1 MHLSISSS
9 ADAVKTPSFSPATL
23 FVSMW
28 EPTKFNEHQWKLV
41 FTGEQAICRYNKTD
55 STNSLQRQKHEPLR
69 FSIHGCKRLAFFSL
83 AKIYYK
89 AENITQLHGRS

>member
-1 MHLSISSS
+1 MQLSISSS

-28 EPTKFNEHQWKLV
+28 EPTKFNEHQWKPV
-41 FTGEQAICRYNKTD
+41 FTREQAICRYNKTD

-89 AENITQLHGRS
+89 AKNIMQLHGHS

>member
-9 ADAVKTPSFSPATL
+9 ADAIKTPSFFLATL

-28 EPTKFNEHQWKLV
+28 EPAKFNVHQWKLV
-41 FTGEQAICRYNKTD
+41 FTREQAICRYNKTD
-55 STNSLQRQKHEPLR
+55 STNSLQRHKHEPFL

-89 AENITQLHGRS
+89 A

>member
-9 ADAVKTPSFSPATL
+9 ADVVKTPSFSLATL

-41 FTGEQAICRYNKTD
+41 FTREQAICRYNKTD
-55 STNSLQRQKHEPLR
+55 SMNSLERKKHETLR
-69 FSIHGCKRLAFFSL
+69 FSMHGSKRLAFFSL